1 MLRPENLKPLN
12 EQFEEYEDHR
22 GRSLCQ
28 YDYRAADGKLFSC
41 VKKTY
46 EECVKAKDE
55 WLKERCSNGKR

>member
-1 MLRPENLKPLN
+1 MLKPECLKN
-12 EQFEEYEDHR
+12 GDERFENFKDSR
-22 GRSLCQ
+22 GRKLCQ

-55 WLKERCSNGKR
+55 WLKERCKK